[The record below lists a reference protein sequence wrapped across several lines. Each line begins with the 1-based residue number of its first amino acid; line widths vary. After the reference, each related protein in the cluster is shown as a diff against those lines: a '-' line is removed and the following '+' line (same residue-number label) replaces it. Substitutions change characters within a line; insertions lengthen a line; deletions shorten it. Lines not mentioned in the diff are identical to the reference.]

1 MEFIITAHDMLLMH
15 GCAFMEIYRMVIHR
29 NWLMEPARE
38 IKMKMTN
45 IYRLLVRQVLKQKC
59 LYAIMNPLC
68 VIINRLIICLC
79 QSLLVNCL
87 FDMHWAC
94 IDYWKKKKRVGSP
107 QVGKLET
114 FLGIMFSICFP
125 YEILMT
131 LLLMMIKLFE
141 IIRFRHD
148 CKPSK

>member
-1 MEFIITAHDMLLMH
+1 MELIITAHDMLLMH

-29 NWLMEPARE
+29 NWLIEPARE

-79 QSLLVNCL
+79 CLLIVCL
-87 FDMHWAC
+87 TC
-94 IDYWKKKKRVGSP
+94 IGHAQIIEKKKRVGSP
-107 QVGKLET
+107 QVRKLET
-114 FLGIMFSICFP
+114 FLDIMFSICFP

-131 LLLMMIKLFE
+131 LLLMMIKPFE
-141 IIRFRHD
+141 IIRLRHD
-148 CKPSK
+148 CKPCK

>member
-15 GCAFMEIYRMVIHR
+15 GCAFMEIYRMVIYR
-29 NWLMEPARE
+29 NWLIEPARE

-94 IDYWKKKKRVGSP
+94 IDYWKKEAGWQPPGKKIGNFFGYNV
-107 QVGKLET
+107 QHL
-114 FLGIMFSICFP
+114 LSIWNFNDAAADDDKAFWNN
-125 YEILMT
+125 T
-131 LLLMMIKLFE
+131 LPTWL
-141 IIRFRHD
+141 
-148 CKPSK
+148 